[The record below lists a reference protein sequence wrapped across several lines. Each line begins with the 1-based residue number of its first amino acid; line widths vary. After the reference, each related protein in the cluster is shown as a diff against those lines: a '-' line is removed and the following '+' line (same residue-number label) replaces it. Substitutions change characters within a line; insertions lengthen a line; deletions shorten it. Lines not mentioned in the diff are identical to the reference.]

1 MTPPNPNPHP
11 QSQIPETREEEEV
24 KGGNSRFNAEAQ
36 SWDSN
41 PSVQRA
47 TELAHEA
54 YLSHLLLTASAST
67 VATYDVLE
75 IGCGTGLLSLRLA
88 PVVRSLTAVDAAE
101 GMISVLRT
109 KLSSS
114 SSSQKIK
121 KILPVAAMLTSPD
134 DPRIQIDPLTRNSAT
149 EENRRRFDLVISHLV
164 LHHIADLES
173 LFKMIYGCL
182 KPGGRVMVTDFEDF
196 GPAARRF
203 HPEAKMEGVERHGIQ
218 RGAMRELLV
227 GSGFREVRVET
238 AFEMEKAVER
248 VPGGGVVAGEGGE
261 TMVFPFLICEG
272 TR

>member
-1 MTPPNPNPHP
+1 MTTPNPNPNT
-11 QSQIPETREEEEV
+11 QTSETGED
-24 KGGNSRFNAEAQ
+24 KGGNNRFNAEAQ
-36 SWDSN
+36 NWDSN
-41 PSVQRA
+41 PSVLRA

-54 YLSHLLLTASAST
+54 YLSRLGLPASEST

-88 PVVRSLTAVDAAE
+88 PAVRSLTAVDAAE
-101 GMISVLRT
+101 GMISVLRS

-114 SSSQKIK
+114 SPAESQKIK
-121 KILPVAAMLTSPD
+121 IKNVLPVAAMLTSPD
-134 DPRIQIDPLTRNSAT
+134 DPRIQIDPLTGNPVI
-149 EENRRRFDLVISHLV
+149 NRRFDLVLSHLV

-173 LFKMIYGCL
+173 LFKTMHGCL

-218 RGAMRELLV
+218 RGAMRELLA
-227 GSGFREVRVET
+227 GSGFRGVRVET

-248 VPGGGVVAGEGGE
+248 VPGEEGVEVGVEGGDAE
-261 TMVFPFLICEG
+261 KMVFPFLICEG